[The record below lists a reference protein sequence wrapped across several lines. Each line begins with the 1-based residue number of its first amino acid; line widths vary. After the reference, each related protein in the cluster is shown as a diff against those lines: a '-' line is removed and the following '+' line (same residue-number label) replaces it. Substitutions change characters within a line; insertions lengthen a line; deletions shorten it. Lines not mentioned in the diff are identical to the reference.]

1 MSSSS
6 LSEEPAGDITWSLQY
21 RVTAQTL
28 KEGEKGFDIT
38 PTHLIRSEEALSS
51 LYSFELKQ
59 ESVGRDAANMLNAW
73 LGKRVELTISHQK
86 EYDGGSKTDETKI
99 RTVYGIVTSVTS
111 GPVESYEQFSSGWYT
126 LTIEPEFSAACYS
139 RNRAV
144 YLSDAAPTLTEDA
157 EEPEVSTKEKED
169 DKRCKVLLDIAKRW
183 NTVCVVSPAAKKRIP
198 DYLQLVQNDESDYNF
213 FCRLLSTWGLG
224 YCWKMDESEN
234 VKKEYIYV
242 YDVLGGENPNQE
254 EEDAEKE
261 KTSTPVEPLAC
272 MCSRGG
278 GLRAWRLNRGYHS
291 LDMEKVGVQN
301 YLGAFS
307 TGTADANRLLL
318 SLHDET
324 WDQLQSKATD
334 AAAYGKWHFLNRHF
348 NAGDVH
354 GTYAYCCE
362 GSKSDDDRAHL
373 SSVLQLRMSAKVT
386 WAPIAAAPEEA
397 QPYNIDTSPY
407 FLTRR
412 VMTGDRWNIKMDF
425 SGRAPQEIIV
435 AKATKEGE
443 EDTTQ
448 TIGGGILPRPLTP
461 NPDPDLDEDAPLLKE
476 AAWESPK
483 PRTFMAVV
491 TSNVPHNYQGRNFC
505 RVRELNGEEMWVEMG
520 SPNADS
526 NSGIFARPRKDNVLF
541 CMDRGDLSIPIVLSA
556 MFRGRSDV
564 DNDTTNA
571 APLTKLRVMDRH
583 TRAWETEKITQK
595 NKEGEDEEVEVET
608 RPDDNSALTM
618 RSRAHVPVR
627 KKESGDKLAVHDREI
642 KADDLLFAQRPQSVA
657 DLAKHPKPFNQIQM
671 FSLDNGV
678 KPIQQDPG
686 LVDSCNADAIAE
698 TVIGFTTGADY
709 SAGFAG
715 CARAE
720 GIQNESNTPI
730 SRPHLQG
737 ISTYSS
743 GDLLTQSADHQ
754 IMNAGGEIV
763 LTAAQAITLRVGRS
777 YVRISEYGV
786 DIGSDIGDMQR
797 TGAYP
802 AYHPTDNAEKNEC
815 TNGDGA
821 PLVGGHITVDA
832 VGVYNKGVYIS
843 NTAVNAFAANTVLG
857 SAFTLSDFD
866 ARLYAPAV
874 NIIGGAAIESTLLS
888 ACKEA
893 IFAGTGN
900 AGRTDANPV
909 FTGPLVDGYK
919 MKGYHKAYDYNCG
932 LAGVCAGLG
941 AIGSIWSGGIE
952 KYKNL
957 FSVSGSMIKM
967 LPERMVFSSLARFDY
982 SSEVTKVQS
991 ASAGFIATAE
1001 NCAFGTKRWGN
1012 KNLFGVGKTVANLT
1026 GAWINACG
1034 SGKGYDDTEK
1044 DTFTAADVENDNAI
1058 PGVYDKTDGKDEA
1071 ALAAL
1076 IVGTIAGIILS
1087 IVNPFELLAQCFF
1100 GKRKDGI
1107 VGIESEEQLMKT
1119 VTNANQDSAIAAKNM
1134 AIANMTSA
1142 FAVASKAAAEITA
1155 INANQNLDALQK
1167 SEQIAQQEEI
1177 IASPIAT
1184 LTQSDTLAVNTS
1196 VKSTL
1201 NNKTIAMEISN

>member
-28 KEGEKGFDIT
+28 KKGEKGFDIT

-73 LGKRVELTISHQK
+73 LGKRVELTISLQK

-144 YLSDAAPTLTEDA
+144 YLSDAAPTMTEDA
-157 EEPEVSTKEKED
+157 EEPEVSSKKDKD
-169 DKRCKVLLDIAKRW
+169 DMRCKVLLDIADRW
-183 NTVCVVSPAAKKRIP
+183 NTVCVVSPDAKKRIP

-224 YCWKMDESEN
+224 YCWKMDESKD

-254 EEDAEKE
+254 EEDAEKK
-261 KTSTPVEPLAC
+261 KTGTPVEPLTC

-307 TGTADANRLLL
+307 SGTADANRLLL

-334 AAAYGKWHFLNRHF
+334 KAAYGKWHFLNRHF

-362 GSKSDDDRAHL
+362 GSNSDDERAHL
-373 SSVLQLRMSAKVT
+373 TSVLQLRMSAKVT
-386 WAPIAAAPEEA
+386 WAPIAGAPEEA
-397 QPYNIDTSPY
+397 QPYNLDTSPY

-412 VMTGDRWNIKMDF
+412 VMTGDRWKIKMDF

-461 NPDPDLDEDAPLLKE
+461 NADPDLDEDAPLLKE

-541 CMDRGDLSIPIVLSA
+541 CMDRGDLSIPIVLSS
-556 MFRGRSDV
+556 MFRGKD
-564 DNDTTNA
+564 DAANTLNA
-571 APLTKLRVMDRH
+571 APAVKLKTMERH
-583 TRAWETEKITQK
+583 TRTENGTI
-595 NKEGEDEEVEVET
+595 DE
-608 RPDDNSALTM
+608 NSALTL
-618 RSRAHVPVR
+618 RSRTHEPQR
-627 KKESGDKLAVHDREI
+627 SDEEGNDLDVHDRDITSE
-642 KADDLLFAQRPQSVA
+642 DLEFVQRPQSVKN
-657 DLAKHPKPFNQIQM
+657 LAEQPKPFSQIQM
-671 FSLDNGV
+671 FSMDNGV
-678 KPIQQDPG
+678 RPIPQDDNISNVFA
-686 LVDSCNADAIAE
+686 VDPVFETVAGFLSETDLTVGYPLCDAADAMQTANN
-698 TVIGFTTGADY
+698 V
-709 SAGFAG
+709 
-715 CARAE
+715 
-720 GIQNESNTPI
+720 PI
-730 SRPHLQG
+730 TRPHLQG
-737 ISTYSS
+737 ISMYSA
-743 GDLLTQSADHQ
+743 GDMINQSADHQ

-763 LTAAQAITLRVGRS
+763 LTAAQAITLRVGKS
-777 YVRISEYGV
+777 VIRISEYGIEMSSNAGLV
-786 DIGSDIGDMQR
+786 HR

-802 AYHPTDNAEKNEC
+802 AYHTEDNAQNVDVLSGK
-815 TNGDGA
+815 TV
-821 PLVGGHITVDA
+821 PLAGGSIMVNNA
-832 VGVYNKGVYIS
+832 GVYSRGPYIA
-843 NTAVNAFAANTVLG
+843 NTAVNMFTANTILG
-857 SAFTLSDFD
+857 SAFTLSDFSG
-866 ARLYAPAV
+866 RLYAPAV
-874 NIIGGAAIESTLLS
+874 EIIGGAALEKTATSIW
-888 ACKEA
+888 KDA
-893 IFAGTGN
+893 IFGVDDTLKPWNPDPVYTGT
-900 AGRTDANPV
+900 
-909 FTGPLVDGYK
+909 LEDGYK
-919 MKGYHKAYDYNCG
+919 MKGYNGSSVAKGCVNETLNIIGEGISAVAD
-932 LAGVCAGLG
+932 LG
-941 AIGSIWSGGIE
+941 KNVA
-952 KYKNL
+952 NL
-957 FSVSGSMIKM
+957 FQPEGSMIKM

-982 SSEVTKVQS
+982 SSTTTNVSS
-991 ASAGFIATAE
+991 AAAGFIATAE
-1001 NCAFGTKRWGN
+1001 NSSFFGGNASSKFATFKTLYTWGSGFLGIFESIYDLATSSGSGDSDTFSADN
-1012 KNLFGVGKTVANLT
+1012 CDVKKDPKAPGGKDFNASDGWYLGEAVVGALAGLLSLINPVEAMANLLFGRRKDDALGLIAEEKLTATVTSANTNQVVAAKTQAATNVLNATGALEQTLASEIETVASANSSLADKNLAVANI
-1026 GAWINACG
+1026 GN
-1034 SGKGYDDTEK
+1034 
-1044 DTFTAADVENDNAI
+1044 
-1058 PGVYDKTDGKDEA
+1058 
-1071 ALAAL
+1071 
-1076 IVGTIAGIILS
+1076 
-1087 IVNPFELLAQCFF
+1087 
-1100 GKRKDGI
+1100 
-1107 VGIESEEQLMKT
+1107 
-1119 VTNANQDSAIAAKNM
+1119 
-1134 AIANMTSA
+1134 AIANYVDTVQNSNNVRA
-1142 FAVASKAAAEITA
+1142 AVTTTE
-1155 INANQNLDALQK
+1155 NVANK
-1167 SEQIAQQEEI
+1167 
-1177 IASPIAT
+1177 
-1184 LTQSDTLAVNTS
+1184 V
-1196 VKSTL
+1196 
-1201 NNKTIAMEISN
+1201 IAMEIKA

>member
-1 MSSSS
+1 MSSSP
-6 LSEEPAGDITWSLQY
+6 LSEDPPEDITWSLQY
-21 RVTAQTL
+21 RVTAQAL
-28 KEGEKGFDIT
+28 KKGEKGFDIT
-38 PTHLIRSEEALSS
+38 PTHLIRAEEALSS

-59 ESVGRDAANMLNAW
+59 ESVGRDAADMLNAW

-144 YLSDAAPTLTEDA
+144 YLSDDAPTMTEDA
-157 EEPEVSTKEKED
+157 EEPEVSSKKDED
-169 DKRCKVLLDIAKRW
+169 NMRCQVLLDIADRW

-261 KTSTPVEPLAC
+261 KTGTPVEPLTC

-373 SSVLQLRMSAKVT
+373 TSVLQLRMSAKVT

-407 FLTRR
+407 FLTKR
-412 VMTGDRWNIKMDF
+412 VMTGDRWNIQIDF

-461 NPDPDLDEDAPLLKE
+461 NADSDLDEDAPLLKE

-571 APLTKLRVMDRH
+571 APAVKLKTMDRH
-583 TRAWETEKITQK
+583 TRTE
-595 NKEGEDEEVEVET
+595 NGSLDE
-608 RPDDNSALTM
+608 NSALTL
-618 RSRAHVPVR
+618 RSRTHEPQR
-627 KKESGDKLAVHDREI
+627 RPKDDKNEPNNLDVHDRDITSE
-642 KADDLLFAQRPQSVA
+642 DLEFVQRPQSVE
-657 DLAKHPKPFNQIQM
+657 DLAEKPKPFSQIQM

-678 KPIQQDPG
+678 RPIPQDDNIRNVYA
-686 LVDSCNADAIAE
+686 VDPVIETVFGFTSESDLTAGYPICDAADAMQTANNI
-698 TVIGFTTGADY
+698 
-709 SAGFAG
+709 
-715 CARAE
+715 
-720 GIQNESNTPI
+720 PI

-737 ISTYSS
+737 ISMYSA
-743 GDLLTQSADHQ
+743 GDMINQSADHQ

-763 LTAAQAITLRVGRS
+763 LTAAQAITLRVGKS
-777 YVRISEYGV
+777 VIRISEYGIEMSSNAGNV
-786 DIGSDIGDMQR
+786 YHA
-797 TGAYP
+797 GAYP
-802 AYHPTDNAEKNEC
+802 AYHKENDAQDADCVTSKTIPLAGGSIMVNNA
-815 TNGDGA
+815 
-821 PLVGGHITVDA
+821 
-832 VGVYNKGVYIS
+832 GVYSRGPYIA
-843 NTAVNAFAANTVLG
+843 NTAVNMFAANTVLG
-857 SAFTLSDFD
+857 SAFTLSDFSGK
-866 ARLYAPAV
+866 LFAPSV
-874 NIIGGAAIESTLLS
+874 KIIGGAALEKTTTSLY
-888 ACKEA
+888 KDV
-893 IFAGTGN
+893 IFGLGDIGKDAQPPAVYTG
-900 AGRTDANPV
+900 A
-909 FTGPLVDGYK
+909 LVDGYK
-919 MKGYHKAYDYNCG
+919 EEGYDWTTVASGCINEAFNAVGD
-932 LAGVCAGLG
+932 V
-941 AIGSIWSGGIE
+941 IGTVNTLKNVG
-952 KYKNL
+952 NL
-957 FSVSGSMIKM
+957 FQPEGSMVKLEPEKM
-967 LPERMVFSSLARFDY
+967 TLSSLAKFDY
-982 SSEVTKVQS
+982 SSYSTTISS
-991 ASAGFIATAE
+991 AASGFIATVENSSFLGGDVASKFSMCKTMYTWCSRLIEDIKNFRNIASSGGGGEDTYTPEDCDVKENPEPPKGKSSTESSLWFFGELIAGVVGVILALVNPAE
-1001 NCAFGTKRWGN
+1001 VMAQI
-1012 KNLFGVGKTVANLT
+1012 LFGRR
-1026 GAWINACG
+1026 
-1034 SGKGYDDTEK
+1034 
-1044 DTFTAADVENDNAI
+1044 
-1058 PGVYDKTDGKDEA
+1058 KDEVVGA
-1071 ALAAL
+1071 AND
-1076 IVGTIAGIILS
+1076 VK
-1087 IVNPFELLAQCFF
+1087 LL
-1100 GKRKDGI
+1100 
-1107 VGIESEEQLMKT
+1107 
-1119 VTNANQDSAIAAKNM
+1119 TNEVQAETSHAIAAKETAYLNYAKASAQEDE
-1134 AIANMTSA
+1134 AIAA
-1142 FAVASKAAAEITA
+1142 AGKVAASENSSVAD
-1155 INANQNLDALQK
+1155 INAAMAVCNQAIQTK
-1167 SEQIAQQEEI
+1167 TT
-1177 IASPIAT
+1177 AT
-1184 LTQSDTLAVNTS
+1184 QVLGDNTGVNTGNHACR
-1196 VKSTL
+1196 TL
-1201 NNKTIAMEISN
+1201 NSTMEIKG